1 MYLRAQT
8 ARGGGFWNLRKPRT
22 ARYSHIAFNDIS
34 CVHCAPGF
42 EIATHRVL
50 PLLSAPSPKCVSLPR
65 VTTFPLLSVT
75 FPIYLPVFPPSRF
88 NTDPHSSSSSSSS
101 VAKQIAKYPQVVD
114 FRERLCVANSI
125 STPRRVKTNTD
136 KAEWSANGVCA
147 EVNSRDFDGS
157 LGWYCA
163 DLEAEQPPGEYWPS
177 NFTFRFIIL
186 EELKKI
192 YFFLFFRNYLITKG
206 MILKL
211 KEKYES

>member
-1 MYLRAQT
+1 M
-8 ARGGGFWNLRKPRT
+8 RKPRT

-50 PLLSAPSPKCVSLPR
+50 PTLLSAVHLSIPFLPPNAFLSLASPPFHSSL
-65 VTTFPLLSVT
+65 S
-75 FPIYLPVFPPSRF
+75 PSRF
-88 NTDPHSSSSSSSS
+88 ISPCSPLPVSTRTLTPPPPPPPP

-157 LGWYCA
+157 LG
-163 DLEAEQPPGEYWPS
+163 
-177 NFTFRFIIL
+177 
-186 EELKKI
+186 
-192 YFFLFFRNYLITKG
+192 
-206 MILKL
+206 
-211 KEKYES
+211 